1 MYLKIY
7 SVFVEPKTAGN
18 IGFLART
25 MKNFGLKKLV
35 LINPCELENS
45 AYYQASHARDIV
57 QDAKIYDTI
66 EEFINENEITSIV
79 GTTGTAGGSYN
90 VPRIPITPDELGK
103 NINVNGNIALV
114 FGREGDGLSN
124 SELELCDI
132 LVTIPTSEEYP
143 IMNISHAAAIVFYEI
158 FKNKKDYPIEDMEIA
173 SFEDKKIITKL
184 CNEIIS
190 KLDYPD
196 HKRKNVEIITKR
208 IIGRAFI
215 ASRES
220 KMLRG
225 TLNRINSRIKPK
237 EE

>member
-1 MYLKIY
+1 MKIY
-7 SVFVEPKTAGN
+7 TVFVEPKTPGN
-18 IGFLART
+18 IGFLARS
-25 MKNFGLKKLV
+25 MKNFGLKKLA

-45 AYYQASHARDIV
+45 AYYQASHARDVV
-57 QDAKIYDTI
+57 QDAKIYDTLS
-66 EEFINENEITSIV
+66 EFIKDNEITTVV

-90 VPRIPITPDELGK
+90 IPRIPITPDEIEK
-103 NINVNGNIALV
+103 NIALL
-114 FGREGDGLSN
+114 FGREGEGLSN
-124 SELELCDI
+124 DELELCDI

-158 FKNKKDYPIEDMEIA
+158 YKNQKEYPVENMEIA
-173 SFEDKKIITKL
+173 SFEEKNIITEL

-215 ASRES
+215 AGRES

-225 TLNRINSRIKPK
+225 TLKRINVRIKTK

>member
-1 MYLKIY
+1 MKIY
-7 SVFVEPKTAGN
+7 TVFVEPKTPGN

-25 MKNFGLKKLV
+25 MKNFGLKKLT
-35 LINPCELENS
+35 LINPCKLENS
-45 AYYQASHARDIV
+45 AYYQASHARDVV

-66 EEFINENEITSIV
+66 SEFIEENEITTIV

-90 VPRIPITPDELGK
+90 IPRIPITPEELGK
-103 NINVNGNIALV
+103 TMHIKGNIAIL
-114 FGREGDGLSN
+114 FGREGEGLSN
-124 SELELCDI
+124 EELELCDI
-132 LVTIPTSEEYP
+132 LVTIPTSDEYP
-143 IMNISHAAAIVFYEI
+143 IMNISHAAAIIFYEI
-158 FKNKKDYPIEDMEIA
+158 FKNQKEYPINDMEIA
-173 SFEDKKIITKL
+173 SFDDKTIITEL

-215 ASRES
+215 AGRES

-225 TLNRINSRIKPK
+225 TLKRINVRIKSK

>member
-1 MYLKIY
+1 LKIY
-7 SVFVEPKTAGN
+7 TVFVEPKTPGN

-35 LINPCELENS
+35 LIKPCKLENS
-45 AYYQASHARDIV
+45 AYYQAMHARELV
-57 QDAKIYDTI
+57 QDAKIYDSI
-66 EEFINENEITSIV
+66 EEFIEENEITTLV

-90 VPRIPITPDELGK
+90 IPRIPITPEELAK
-103 NINVNGNIALV
+103 KMHIDGNIALV
-114 FGREGDGLSN
+114 FGREGEGLSN
-124 SELELCDI
+124 EELELCDI
-132 LVTIPTSEEYP
+132 LVTIPTSDEYP

-158 FKNKKDYPIEDMEIA
+158 YKNQKDYPIDDFDIA
-173 SFEDKKIITKL
+173 SYEDKKVITDL

-196 HKRKNVEIITKR
+196 HKRKNIKIITKR

-215 ASRES
+215 AGRES
-220 KMLRG
+220 KTLRG
-225 TLNRINSRIKPK
+225 ALKRINAKINSQ

>member
-1 MYLKIY
+1 MKIY
-7 SVFVEPKTAGN
+7 TVFVEPKTPGN
-18 IGFLART
+18 IGFLARS

-45 AYYQASHARDIV
+45 AYYQASHARDVV
-57 QDAKIYDTI
+57 QDAKIYDTLS
-66 EEFINENEITSIV
+66 EFIKDNEITTVV

-90 VPRIPITPDELGK
+90 IPRIPITPNELGK
-103 NINVNGNIALV
+103 RMCIDGNIALL
-114 FGREGDGLSN
+114 FGREGEGLSN
-124 SELELCDI
+124 DELELCDI

-158 FKNKKDYPIEDMEIA
+158 YKNQKEYPVENMEIA
-173 SFEDKKIITKL
+173 SFEEKNIITEL

-215 ASRES
+215 AGRES

-225 TLNRINSRIKPK
+225 TLKRINVRIKTK

>member
-1 MYLKIY
+1 MKIY
-7 SVFVEPKTAGN
+7 SVFVEAKTPGN

-25 MKNFGLKKLV
+25 MKNFGLKNLI
-35 LINPCELENS
+35 LINPCKLENS

-66 EEFINENEITSIV
+66 EEFIIDKQITTIV

-90 VPRIPITPDELGK
+90 IPRIPITPDELAK
-103 NINVNGNIALV
+103 NMHVDGNIALL
-114 FGREGDGLSN
+114 FGREGVGLSN
-124 SELELCDI
+124 DELEMCDI
-132 LVTIPTSEEYP
+132 LVTIPTSDEYP

-158 FKNKKDYPIEDMEIA
+158 FKNQKSYPVENMEIA
-173 SFEDKKIITKL
+173 SFEDKNIITEL

-190 KLDYPD
+190 RLEYPD
-196 HKRKNVEIITKR
+196 HKRRNVEIITKR

-215 ASRES
+215 AGRES
-220 KMLRG
+220 KTIRG
-225 TLNRINSRIKPK
+225 TLNRINNKIKSM

>member
-1 MYLKIY
+1 MKIY
-7 SVFVEPKTAGN
+7 SVFVEPKTPGN

-25 MKNFGLKKLV
+25 MKNFGFKKLV

-45 AYYQASHARDIV
+45 SYYQASHARDVV
-57 QDAKIYDTI
+57 QDAKIYDSIENFIEDKQITTI
-66 EEFINENEITSIV
+66 I

-90 VPRIPITPDELGK
+90 IPRIPITPDELPK
-103 NINVNGNIALV
+103 NMNVDGNIAIL

-124 SELELCDI
+124 EELELCDI
-132 LVTIPTSEEYP
+132 LVTIPTNEEYP
-143 IMNISHAAAIVFYEI
+143 IMNISHAAAIIFYEI
-158 FKNKKDYPIEDMEIA
+158 YKNQKDYPVDNMEIA

-190 KLDYPD
+190 KLDYPE
-196 HKRKNVEIITKR
+196 HKRKKVEIITKR

-215 ASRES
+215 AGRES
-220 KMLRG
+220 KLLRG
-225 TLNRINSRIKPK
+225 TLKRVNVRIKAQ

>member
-1 MYLKIY
+1 M
-7 SVFVEPKTAGN
+7 EPKTAGN

-25 MKNFGLKKLV
+25 MKNFGLKKLI

-45 AYYQASHARDIV
+45 AYYQASHARDVV
-57 QDAKIYDTI
+57 QNAKTYDTI
-66 EEFINENEITSIV
+66 EDFITDNEITTVV

-90 VPRIPITPDELGK
+90 IPRIPITPDELGK
-103 NINVNGNIALV
+103 KMQNNGNIALL

-124 SELELCDI
+124 SELDLCDI
-132 LVTIPTSEEYP
+132 LVTIPTSKEYP

-158 FKNKKDYPIEDMEIA
+158 FKNQNEYPVENMEIA
-173 SFEDKKIITKL
+173 SFDDKKIITQL

-196 HKRKNVEIITKR
+196 HKRNNVEIITKR

-215 ASRES
+215 AGRES

-225 TLNRINSRIKPK
+225 TLNRINNKIKPK

>member
-1 MYLKIY
+1 MKIY

>member
-1 MYLKIY
+1 MKIY
-7 SVFVEPKTAGN
+7 TVFVEPKTSGN

-45 AYYQASHARDIV
+45 AYYQASHARDVV
-57 QDAKIYDTI
+57 QDAKTYDSL
-66 EEFINENEITSIV
+66 EEFIEEHEITTIV

-90 VPRIPITPDELGK
+90 IPRIPITPDELGK
-103 NINVNGNIALV
+103 KMHVDGNIALL
-114 FGREGDGLSN
+114 FGREGEGLSN
-124 SELELCDI
+124 EELELCDI
-132 LVTIPTSEEYP
+132 LVTIPTSDEYP
-143 IMNISHAAAIVFYEI
+143 IMNISHAAAIIFYEI
-158 FKNKKDYPIEDMEIA
+158 YKNQKEYPIENMDIA
-173 SFEDKKIITKL
+173 SFEDKNVIIDL

-196 HKRKNVEIITKR
+196 HKRKNVEIIAKR

-215 ASRES
+215 AGRES
-220 KMLRG
+220 KTLRG
-225 TLNRINSRIKPK
+225 TLKRINVRIKTP

>member
-1 MYLKIY
+1 MKIY
-7 SVFVEPKTAGN
+7 SVFVEPKTPGN

-25 MKNFGLKKLV
+25 MKNFGLKKLI
-35 LINPCELENS
+35 LINPCELDNS
-45 AYYQASHARDIV
+45 AYYQASHARDVV

-66 EEFINENEITSIV
+66 EEFIIDNEITTVV

-90 VPRIPITPDELGK
+90 VPRIPITPEELIK
-103 NINVNGNIALV
+103 NMHVDGNIALI

-124 SELELCDI
+124 EELELCDI
-132 LVTIPTSEEYP
+132 LVTIPTSDEYP

-158 FKNKKDYPIEDMEIA
+158 FKNEKKYPIEDMEIA
-173 SFEDKKIITKL
+173 SYEDKNIITEL
-184 CNEIIS
+184 CNDIIS
-190 KLDYPD
+190 KLDYPE

-215 ASRES
+215 VGRES

-225 TLNRINSRIKPK
+225 TLNRINNRIKSK

>member
-1 MYLKIY
+1 MKIY
-7 SVFVEPKTAGN
+7 SVFVEPKTPGN

-25 MKNFGLKKLV
+25 MKNFGFKKLV
-35 LINPCELENS
+35 LINPCEFDNS
-45 AYYQASHARDIV
+45 TYYQASHARDVV
-57 QDAKIYDTI
+57 QDAKIYDSITKFI
-66 EEFINENEITSIV
+66 EDNEITTIV
-79 GTTGTAGGSYN
+79 GTSGTAGGSYN

-103 NINVNGNIALV
+103 TLHVDGNIAIL

-124 SELELCDI
+124 EELELCDI
-132 LVTIPTSEEYP
+132 LVTIPTDDEYP
-143 IMNISHAAAIVFYEI
+143 IMNISHAAAIVLYEI
-158 FKNKKDYPIEDMEIA
+158 HKNQKDYPVENLEIA

-190 KLDYPD
+190 KLDYPE

-215 ASRES
+215 AGRES

-225 TLNRINSRIKPK
+225 TLKRVNVRIKA
-237 EE
+237 EEE

>member
-1 MYLKIY
+1 MKIY
-7 SVFVEPKTAGN
+7 TVFVEPKTPGN

-45 AYYQASHARDIV
+45 AYYQASHARDVV
-57 QDAKIYDTI
+57 QDAKKYDSI
-66 EEFINENEITSIV
+66 SEFIQENEITTII

-90 VPRIPITPDELGK
+90 IPRIPITPEELGK
-103 NINVNGNIALV
+103 NMHINGNIALL
-114 FGREGDGLSN
+114 FGREGEGLSN
-124 SELELCDI
+124 EELELCDI

-158 FKNKKDYPIEDMEIA
+158 YKNQKDYPVDNMEIA
-173 SFEDKKIITKL
+173 SFEDKNVITEL

-196 HKRKNVEIITKR
+196 HKRRNVEIISKR

-215 ASRES
+215 AGRES

-225 TLNRINSRIKPK
+225 TLKRINTRIKSK

>member
-1 MYLKIY
+1 MKIY
-7 SVFVEPKTAGN
+7 TVFVEPKTPGN

-25 MKNFGLKKLV
+25 MKNFGLKKLA
-35 LINPCELENS
+35 LINPCKLENS

-57 QDAKIYDTI
+57 QDAKKYATI
-66 EEFINENEITSIV
+66 SDFIEENEITTIV

-90 VPRIPITPDELGK
+90 IPRIPITPEELGK
-103 NINVNGNIALV
+103 NMHIHGNIALL
-114 FGREGDGLSN
+114 FGREGEGLSN
-124 SELELCDI
+124 EELELCDI

-158 FKNKKDYPIEDMEIA
+158 YKTQKDYPVDNMEIA
-173 SFEDKKIITKL
+173 SFEDKTIITEL
-184 CNEIIS
+184 CKEIIS

-215 ASRES
+215 AGRES

-225 TLNRINSRIKPK
+225 TLKRINVRIKSK

>member
-1 MYLKIY
+1 MKIY
-7 SVFVEPKTAGN
+7 TVFVEPKTPGN
-18 IGFLART
+18 IGFLARS
-25 MKNFGLKKLV
+25 MKNFGLKKLA

-45 AYYQASHARDIV
+45 AYYQASHARDVV
-57 QDAKIYDTI
+57 QDAKIYDTLS
-66 EEFINENEITSIV
+66 EFIKDNEITTVV

-90 VPRIPITPDELGK
+90 IPRIPITPNELG
-103 NINVNGNIALV
+103 NSMCIDGNIALL
-114 FGREGDGLSN
+114 FGREGEGLSN
-124 SELELCDI
+124 DELELCDI

-158 FKNKKDYPIEDMEIA
+158 YKNQKEYPVENMEIA
-173 SFEDKKIITKL
+173 SFEEKNIITEL

-215 ASRES
+215 AGRES

-225 TLNRINSRIKPK
+225 TLKRINVRIKTK

>member
-1 MYLKIY
+1 MKIY
-7 SVFVEPKTAGN
+7 TVFVEPKTPGN
-18 IGFLART
+18 IGFLARS

-45 AYYQASHARDIV
+45 AYYQASHARDVV
-57 QDAKIYDTI
+57 QDAKIYDTLS
-66 EEFINENEITSIV
+66 EFIKDNEITTVV

-90 VPRIPITPDELGK
+90 IPRIPITPNELGK
-103 NINVNGNIALV
+103 SMCIDGNIALL
-114 FGREGDGLSN
+114 FGREGEGLSN
-124 SELELCDI
+124 DELELCDI

-158 FKNKKDYPIEDMEIA
+158 YKNQKEYPVENMEIA
-173 SFEDKKIITKL
+173 SFEEKNIITEL

-215 ASRES
+215 AGRES

-225 TLNRINSRIKPK
+225 TLKRINVRIKTK

>member
-1 MYLKIY
+1 LKIY
-7 SVFVEPKTAGN
+7 SVFVEPKTPGN

-25 MKNFGLKKLV
+25 MKNFGFKKLV

-45 AYYQASHARDIV
+45 SYYQASHARDVV
-57 QDAKIYDTI
+57 QDAKIYDSLENFIEDKQITTI
-66 EEFINENEITSIV
+66 I

-90 VPRIPITPDELGK
+90 IPRIPITPDELPK
-103 NINVNGNIALV
+103 NMHVDGNIAIL

-124 SELELCDI
+124 EELELCDI
-132 LVTIPTSEEYP
+132 LVTIPTNEEYP
-143 IMNISHAAAIVFYEI
+143 IMNISHAAAIIFYEI
-158 FKNKKDYPIEDMEIA
+158 YKNQKDYPVDNMEIA

-190 KLDYPD
+190 KLDYPE
-196 HKRKNVEIITKR
+196 HKRKKVEIITKR

-215 ASRES
+215 AGRES
-220 KMLRG
+220 KLLRG
-225 TLNRINSRIKPK
+225 TLKRVNVRIKTQ